1 MPAEPSTEADPD
13 NPNSGFAL
21 SADEAV
27 AVAETATAFAA
38 ALPADRNGAYL
49 DLAEAAESGS
59 LDSEYLAVLE
69 RVCVLALETGKARQ
83 LGSAETERL
92 LTAVYRRTPG
102 GKALTAETADVNKVL
117 HHFVGRTLQSA
128 RISCRMPGRY
138 QLDLVVD
145 GIDVAI
151 SIEPEG
157 LEVRSLQ
164 TG

>member
-1 MPAEPSTEADPD
+1 VTSSEDSF
-13 NPNSGFAL
+13 SL

-27 AVAETATAFAA
+27 AVTETVTALLGVLPPGREGPYI
-38 ALPADRNGAYL
+38 ALG
-49 DLAEAAESGS
+49 EAAESGQ
-59 LDSEYLAVLE
+59 LRIDQVPALE

-83 LGSAETERL
+83 LGKAETERL
-92 LTAVYRRTPG
+92 LMAVYRRTPG
-102 GKALTAETADVNKVL
+102 GKALAAETADVNKL
-117 HHFVGRTLQSA
+117 LAQLKGKTLQSA
-128 RISCRMPGRY
+128 RFTARMPGRY

-151 SIEPEG
+151 AIEPEG